1 MFNEKIYN
9 ETKLIIRKYLNKN
22 HPNSSDDDISEIVF
36 KILKKY
42 NTYNEEKGSYS
53 NWVISI
59 ARNYMIDLHRKNINI
74 NHQYIYS
81 DSMVESIGI
90 YDEATLPYETELMF
104 GNMSSSINEDIINM
118 IKMKYDG
125 YNYKEIGER
134 FNITSS
140 TVSNKINYI
149 KHKIK
154 KISAL

>member
-22 HPNSSDDDISEIVF
+22 YPKSSDDDISEIIY

-42 NTYNEEKGSYS
+42 NSYNKEKGSYS

-59 ARNYMIDLHRKNINI
+59 ARNYMIDLYRKNVDTNY
-74 NHQYIYS
+74 QYIYS
-81 DSMVESIGI
+81 DDMIESIGMF
-90 YDEATLPYETELMF
+90 DESTLPYETELIF
-104 GNMSSSINEDIINM
+104 NGISSTINNDLINM
-118 IKMKYDG
+118 LKMKCDG

-140 TVSNKINYI
+140 TVSNKINYM

-154 KISAL
+154 KISAI